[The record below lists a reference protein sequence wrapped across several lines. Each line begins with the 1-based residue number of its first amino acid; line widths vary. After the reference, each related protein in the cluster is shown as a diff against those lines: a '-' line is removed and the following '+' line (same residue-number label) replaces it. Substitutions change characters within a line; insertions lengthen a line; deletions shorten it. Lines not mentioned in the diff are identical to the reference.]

1 MQRLV
6 LSNTQTFKLLF
17 IVVFSFCLV
26 EVINIVTNRSLN
38 SLGIL
43 PRTISGLTGVITA
56 PWLHGGVGHF
66 LSNIGP
72 LIVLSFF
79 VIQYG
84 FKRYLGVSLLIIVGS
99 GLTVWLFARTSHH
112 IGASG
117 LVYGYFGFLLVGGI
131 ISQKLKLILISV
143 ITAVAYGGLI
153 WGVLPTQSYISFES
167 HLFGFIFGVL
177 AAFKFG
183 KCRNNPYF
191 YHF

>member
-1 MQRLV
+1 MQRLI
-6 LSNTQTFKLLF
+6 LSNTQIFRLLLA
-17 IVVFSFCLV
+17 VAFSFCLV

-38 SLGIL
+38 SFGIL
-43 PRTISGLTGVITA
+43 PRNIDGLTGVISA

-66 LSNIGP
+66 LSNIVP
-72 LIVLSFF
+72 IIVLSFF

-84 FKRYLGVSLLIIVGS
+84 FKRYLGVSLLIIFGS
-99 GLTVWLFARTSHH
+99 GLAVWLFARSSYH

-143 ITAVAYGGLI
+143 VTGVAYGGLI
-153 WGVLPTQSYISFES
+153 WGALPTQPHISFES

-183 KCRNNPYF
+183 KMPQ
-191 YHF
+191 